1 MTMTGRRAQREELLA
16 RRMALPPSE
25 RRAKGVDITRLLLQT
40 FAIGSGQV
48 VGLYWPFKGEFD
60 PRHAARAWRA
70 NGARTALPVVVAK
83 NAPLEFREWW
93 PGVATRPGVFD
104 LPVPIGTAVVRPDVL
119 LMPPVG
125 FDARGYRLGYGGGY
139 YDRTLA
145 VLGDVDT
152 AGVGYACCEI
162 LDFVPGAHDRPLQRI
177 VTDREVLGPFSAN
190 RPVRLI
196 RPDRH

>member
-25 RRAKGVDITRLLLQT
+25 RRAKGVAITRLLLQT

-125 FDARGYRLGYGGGY
+125 FDARGYRLGYGGGF

-145 VLGDVDT
+145 AWHPQPLKI
-152 AGVGYACCEI
+152 GVGHELSRMDSI
-162 LDFVPGAHDRPLQRI
+162 GPLPHDIAMDVI
-177 VTDREVLGPFSAN
+177 VTESGVHHPSAT
-190 RPVRLI
+190 R
-196 RPDRH
+196 

>member
-83 NAPLEFREWW
+83 HAPLEFREWW

-125 FDARGYRLGYGGGY
+125 FDARGYRLGYGGGF

-145 VLGDVDT
+145 ALSPKPFTVGLGFTNGFVDDFDPEPHDEPLD
-152 AGVGYACCEI
+152 AI
-162 LDFVPGAHDRPLQRI
+162 LNENGQVWTFR
-177 VTDREVLGPFSAN
+177 
-190 RPVRLI
+190 
-196 RPDRH
+196 